1 MTWNVYFKTYGHFGH
16 KHIPLTIKT
25 GLLNLVFRKE
35 AHTFI
40 QEEEE
45 KKQEQKK
52 KIGQFSKQSAINA

>member
-16 KHIPLTIKT
+16 IHIPLAIKT

-40 QEEEE
+40 QEEEKKTRVE
-45 KKQEQKK
+45 KENRS
-52 KIGQFSKQSAINA
+52 IF